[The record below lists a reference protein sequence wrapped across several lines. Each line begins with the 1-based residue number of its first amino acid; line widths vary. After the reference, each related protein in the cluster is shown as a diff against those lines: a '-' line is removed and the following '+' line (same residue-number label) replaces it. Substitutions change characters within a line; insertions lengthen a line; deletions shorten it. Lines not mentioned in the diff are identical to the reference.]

1 MRAPYRVIVWGPG
14 VIGNALL
21 REITAKPELELVAVR
36 GYSPEK
42 VGKDVGH
49 YLGIE
54 PLGVQ
59 ITDDDD
65 EIMGANADC
74 VLFCPSINM
83 KLEPGTEGLGLVCRL
98 LESGKN
104 VITSV
109 GLWYPRYHSQA
120 LEDRVEAAC
129 QKGGA
134 CFHAT
139 GVHPNLI
146 YERIITTL
154 TGASTR
160 IKYIKMQEISDNRE
174 LDSVDMMRALGYGQ
188 ELSETPWIQNIGD
201 DGYSECLAQTCAL
214 LGVKLERVEMQ
225 KTYFVAR
232 KDIEIAT
239 MTVPKG
245 TKAGLDYLYHA
256 IVNGRRF
263 LTIEEILYIDPEDLP
278 EELADAPADC
288 YTITIEGEPT
298 SVKCRMELLASA
310 EQNLRFRKGDTVIP
324 GYYATLVPMIQT
336 IPIVCGA
343 KPGIVYPHTFVNYV
357 PDLRQTRSPL
367 IVR

>member
-1 MRAPYRVIVWGPG
+1 MRKPYRVIVWGPG

-21 REITAKPELELVAVR
+21 REIIAKPELELVAVR
-36 GYSPEK
+36 GYNPDK
-42 VGKDVGH
+42 VGRDVGE
-49 YLGIE
+49 YLGGKSI
-54 PLGVQ
+54 GVH
-59 ITDDDD
+59 ITDDD
-65 EIMGANADC
+65 EAIIAAQADC

-83 KLEPGTEGLGLVCRL
+83 KLDMDSEGTKLVCRM
-98 LESGKN
+98 LESGKS

-109 GLWYPRYHSQA
+109 GLWYPRFHSQA
-120 LEDRVEAAC
+120 LEDKVQAAC
-129 QKGGA
+129 KKGGV

-146 YERIITTL
+146 YERIIATL
-154 TGASTR
+154 TGATTR
-160 IKYIKMQEISDNRE
+160 LKYIKMQEISDNRA

-188 ELSETPWIQNIGD
+188 DIAETPWIQNIGD
-201 DGYSECLAQTCAL
+201 DGYSECLAQTCDL
-214 LGVKLERVEMQ
+214 LGVKLERIEME
-225 KTYFVAR
+225 KRYFVAR
-232 KDIEIAT
+232 RDIKIAT

-256 IVNGRRF
+256 IVDGKRF
-263 LTIEEILYIDPEDLP
+263 LTIEEILYIDPADLP
-278 EELADAPADC
+278 AELADAPADC
-288 YTITIEGEPT
+288 YTITIEGEPV

-310 EQNLRFRKGDTVIP
+310 EKNLRFREGDTVIP

-343 KPGIVYPHTFVNYV
+343 EPGIVYPHTFVNYV
-357 PDLRQTRSPL
+357 PDLRLTKSPL

>member
-1 MRAPYRVIVWGPG
+1 MREPYRVIVWGPG

-21 REITAKPELELVAVR
+21 REIAAKPELELVAVR
-36 GYSPEK
+36 GYSPQK
-42 VGKDVGH
+42 VGKDVGE
-49 YLGIE
+49 YLGIT
-54 PLGVQ
+54 PLGVH
-59 ITDDDD
+59 ITDNDD
-65 EIMGANADC
+65 EIMAAKADC

-83 KLEPGTEGLGLVCRL
+83 KLEIESEGMDIVCRL

-109 GLWYPRYHSQA
+109 GLWYPSYHSQA
-120 LEDRVEAAC
+120 LEDKVEAAC
-129 QKGGA
+129 QKGGT

-154 TGASTR
+154 TGASTH

-174 LDSVDMMRALGYGQ
+174 LVSVDMMRALGYGQ
-188 ELSETPWIQNIGD
+188 GLSETPWIQNIGD

-214 LGVKLERVEMQ
+214 LGVKLERVEME
-225 KTYFVAR
+225 KRYFVAR
-232 KDIEIAT
+232 RDIEIAT

-256 IVNGRRF
+256 IVDGKRF
-263 LTIEEILYIDPEDLP
+263 LTIEEILYIDPADLP
-278 EELADAPADC
+278 EELSDAPADC
-288 YTITIEGEPT
+288 YTITIEGEPV

-310 EQNLRFRKGDTVIP
+310 ERNLRFREGDTVIP

-357 PDLRQTRSPL
+357 PDLRQTKSPL